1 MGKQA
6 NIYFDSAL
14 EKRVDSAVLTFSQT
28 VGKVQ
33 TLKQFFIH
41 CLDLFDAEQGV
52 SK

>member
-14 EKRVDSAVLTFSQT
+14 ESRVDSAVLTFSQM

-33 TLKQFFIH
+33 TLKQFFLH
-41 CLDLFDAEQGV
+41 CLDLFDSEMDV